1 MAWWGKV
8 LGGTFGMLS
17 GGPLGAIFGAAVGH
31 TLDVGL
37 RKLGRGS
44 APRISASQ
52 QQRIQSAF
60 FSTVFSVLGYIAKAD
75 GRVSESEI
83 SVAENLMSRMALSPA
98 QRKAA
103 IGLFNRGKRADFPM
117 EDVLLQFRKESG
129 VQRNLSLLLCEI
141 FLQVVYADD
150 VTLRQEQVLM
160 ERIAHLLGLS
170 KFDYIRLVATVQAAR
185 AWRADHGSGRG
196 AGRSRPF
203 NVATDAPGGDDFA
216 VLGLSNS
223 ASNDEVKRAY
233 RRLMSQHH
241 PDKLVAKGL
250 PSELIQLANEKT
262 HQIRTAYERVRQVR
276 GF

>member
-1 MAWWGKV
+1 
-8 LGGTFGMLS
+8 MLS

-31 TLDVGL
+31 TLDIGF
-37 RKLGRGS
+37 RKVGRGS
-44 APRISASQ
+44 PPRISVSQ

-60 FSTVFSVLGYIAKAD
+60 FSTAFSVLGHMAKAD

-103 IGLFNRGKRADFPM
+103 IGLFNRGKQADFPM
-117 EDVLLQFRKESG
+117 EDVLRQFRKECG
-129 VQRNLSLLLCEI
+129 AQRNLSLLLCEI
-141 FLQVVYADD
+141 FLQVVYADE

-160 ERIAHLLGLS
+160 ERIAQLLGLS
-170 KFDYIRLVATVQAAR
+170 TFDYIRLVATVKAAR
-185 AWRADHGSGRG
+185 AWRADQVPGRG
-196 AGRSRPF
+196 AGRSRQAKP
-203 NVATDAPGGDDFA
+203 ATDKFAGDDFA
-216 VLGLSNS
+216 VLGLSS
-223 ASNDEVKRAY
+223 KASNDEVKRAY

-250 PSELIQLANEKT
+250 PSELMQLANEKT